1 MMNRK
6 SLLSVLLLP
15 LIPLLI
21 PLVGTLTSEQWQWH
35 VRTFVA
41 AWVIMTG
48 FGFAYKFVTRKAG
61 SVTYR
66 VATGL
71 ALVAAFVL
79 LWRTAVRTSE
89 IENPA
94 NLLCAVTLVIGAV
107 GSLLAHFKPFGMART
122 LAVAATVQFFIP
134 AILILFWPRD
144 FRPVVIGDVGANCGF
159 VLMFAASAFL
169 FRRASRTPTTDA
181 RMAA

>member
-1 MMNRK
+1 MNRK

-21 PLVGTLTSEQWQWH
+21 PLVGMLTVDDWHWQ

-41 AWVIMTG
+41 AWVLMVG
-48 FGFAYKFVTRKAG
+48 FGFVYKFVTRKAG
-61 SVTYR
+61 SVAYR
-66 VATGL
+66 SATGV

-89 IENPA
+89 IDNPA
-94 NLLCAVTLVIGAV
+94 NFLCAVTLVIGAI
-107 GSLLAHFKPFGMART
+107 GSLLARFKPSGMART

-134 AILILFWPRD
+134 AVLMLFWPRD
-144 FRPVVIGDVGANCGF
+144 FRPAVPGDIGANCVF
-159 VLMFAASAFL
+159 AVAFAASAFL
-169 FRRASRTPTTDA
+169 FRRASRTQTTDA
-181 RMAA
+181 PMPA